1 MMPEAA
7 RERFAKPPAGTA
19 PAPHLQIASG
29 MRPSMGG
36 LIVPVSDLPAVSRT
50 NEIAL
55 VAFVS
60 DGKHAAFAGAAAD
73 FARLAGGWQRR

>member
-36 LIVPVSDLPAVSRT
+36 LIVQLLHPSPLSRT
-50 NEIAL
+50 NEF
-55 VAFVS
+55 AF
-60 DGKHAAFAGAAAD
+60 GAF
-73 FARLAGGWQRR
+73 LST

>member
-1 MMPEAA
+1 MPEAA

-36 LIVPVSDLPAVSRT
+36 L
-50 NEIAL
+50 
-55 VAFVS
+55 VAELL
-60 DGKHAAFAGAAAD
+60 H
-73 FARLAGGWQRR
+73 L